1 MGGTIG
7 ALPSAEV
14 SLTIV
19 AAAGTVAEAGT
30 VQAGIT
36 GTRPLRPKEVHT
48 WRSRVRPMRSI
59 PSQRSKAGRTP
70 HLWSH
75 RRLGGSAQLIV
86 LVGSARAS
94 VECAAAGTIGALP
107 SAEVSLTIVAAAGTV
122 AEAGTVQAGI

>member
-1 MGGTIG
+1 MG
-7 ALPSAEV
+7 
-14 SLTIV
+14 
-19 AAAGTVAEAGT
+19 
-30 VQAGIT
+30 
-36 GTRPLRPKEVHT
+36 RPKEVRT

-86 LVGSARAS
+86 LVGSARPS

-122 AEAGTVQAGI
+122 AEAGTVQAGITGTRPLRPKEVRTWR